1 MKVGDLVIRKLPLA
15 SKPWLFKTAKHQ
27 RENLGIGVI
36 LSKFMAGSP
45 EHSCINVFYGK
56 VGKSWEI
63 AESLMEIVNESR

>member
-15 SKPWLFKTAKHQ
+15 SKPFAVEVAKYQ

-36 LSKFMAGSP
+36 LSKFTAGSP
-45 EHSCINVFYGK
+45 PHPCINVFYGK